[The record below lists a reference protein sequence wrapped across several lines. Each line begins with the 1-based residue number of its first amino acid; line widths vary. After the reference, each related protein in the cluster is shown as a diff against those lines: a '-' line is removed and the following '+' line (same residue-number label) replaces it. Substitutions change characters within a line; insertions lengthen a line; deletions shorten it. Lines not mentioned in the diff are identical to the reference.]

1 VPKSGLVLELVVDS
15 DPRLLCVVRA
25 AVEQLTE
32 VEGFSPPECRSI
44 TRAVDEAVANVI
56 RHAYQSKKNNR
67 IDVCCKRVSAMVNGK
82 QRRGLEI
89 QLLDRGLPFDHAKLH
104 ARSLDEVKPGGLG
117 LHFIRDSMDVM
128 EHSRSNGANS
138 LRLVKYLDEES
149 KGHVS
154 QGE

>member
-1 VPKSGLVLELVVDS
+1 M
-15 DPRLLCVVRA
+15 VRA

-67 IDVCCKRVSAMVNGK
+67 IAVCCKRVSGMVNGR

-89 QLLDRGLPFDHAKLH
+89 QLRDHGLPFDRAKLH

-128 EHSRSNGANS
+128 EHSRLNGANS

>member
-1 VPKSGLVLELVVDS
+1 MPKSGLLLELVVNS
-15 DPRLLCVVRA
+15 DPRLLSVVRA

-56 RHAYQSKKNNR
+56 RHAYQSKKHNR
-67 IDVCCKRVSAMVNGK
+67 IDLSCKRVTSVVNGR

-89 QLLDRGLPFDHAKLH
+89 QLLDHGLPFDRAKLH

-128 EHSRSNGANS
+128 EHRRLKDANS
-138 LRLVKYLDEES
+138 LRLVKYLDEQPQ
-149 KGHVS
+149 GHRS